1 MKFILIL
8 SLPLLLSACA
18 SAPLTSSN
26 PGLHTVPVG
35 SVVKLN
41 QPLTIRAGRVD
52 TAVQYGEAT
61 LAVDP
66 YEPHCKFEVN
76 TIAKKTFMLPAG
88 DYRITRVVRY
98 SDPFFS
104 HNEGKTI
111 RVASSSAA
119 AAWLGMASP
128 DSHWYYTTV
137 FRLQSELHPDIRQL
151 VCGTVFPSGFES
163 RDITI
168 SEFETLA
175 GNVMSLQIAVK

>member
-1 MKFILIL
+1 MKFILTL
-8 SLPLLLSACA
+8 SISLLLTACE
-18 SAPLTSSN
+18 SVPLTSSK

-76 TIAKKTFMLPAG
+76 TIAKSTFALPAG

-104 HNEGKTI
+104 HKEGNTI

>member
-1 MKFILIL
+1 MLKLLIE
-8 SLPLLLSACA
+8 
-18 SAPLTSSN
+18 
-26 PGLHTVPVG
+26 
-35 SVVKLN
+35 
-41 QPLTIRAGRVD
+41 D
-52 TAVQYGEAT
+52 
-61 LAVDP
+61 D
-66 YEPHCKFEVN
+66 
-76 TIAKKTFMLPAG
+76 
-88 DYRITRVVRY
+88 
-98 SDPFFS
+98 
-104 HNEGKTI
+104 EGKQTVVPLIRDEITIGRKEGNTI

>member
-1 MKFILIL
+1 MKFIITLFL
-8 SLPLLLSACA
+8 SLLLSACA
-18 SAPLTSSN
+18 SAPITSSN
-26 PGLHTVPVG
+26 PGLHSVPVG
-35 SVVKLN
+35 SVVKLK

-52 TAVQYGEAT
+52 TAIQYGEAT

-76 TIAKKTFMLPAG
+76 TIAKKTFTLPAG
-88 DYRITRVVRY
+88 DYRVTRVIRY

-104 HNEGKTI
+104 HKQGDAL
-111 RVASSSAA
+111 RVVASSEA

-168 SEFETLA
+168 SEFEALA
-175 GNVMSLQIAVK
+175 GNVMSLHMAGK